1 MARRQVKPRKV
12 RADERQSESLLPHE
26 RLAVAIVEQAVDDA
40 RTVLAKANRNPLS
53 LVSHWELCRFFKS
66 KWCAT
71 LLGTTDLDGNEIAER
86 LGLYVR

>member
-1 MARRQVKPRKV
+1 MARIQVKPRKV
-12 RADERQSESLLPHE
+12 RVDERQSESLLPHE

-53 LVSHWELCRFFKS
+53 LVSHWELCRFFES
-66 KWCAT
+66 KWCAI